1 MNKSFLFE
9 QKENDPQQWYWFQEG
24 LSKEEVNQVINL
36 ASELPIERATTLG
49 DDGEVVEQK
58 DPNGARSSMVK
69 WIPQSDDWNWL
80 YVRMM
85 ELAKEANDETWNFDL
100 ISADENIQ
108 YTEYYA
114 NENGHYDWHQDVGP
128 GELASKRKVSITLQ
142 LSEDDEYV
150 GGDLEI
156 TGGGSGD
163 GVFETSHVCPR
174 GKGITVIFPSYMMHR
189 VTPVTKGTRR
199 SLVLWVGGSHYR

>member
-24 LSKEEVNQVINL
+24 LSKEEVDQVIKL

-49 DDGEVVEQK
+49 DDGELMEQN

-69 WIPQSDDWNWL
+69 WIPQSEDWNWL

-128 GELASKRKVSITLQ
+128 GDLASKRKVSITLQ
-142 LSEDDEYV
+142 LSEDEEYV

-156 TGGGSGD
+156 TGGGSGN